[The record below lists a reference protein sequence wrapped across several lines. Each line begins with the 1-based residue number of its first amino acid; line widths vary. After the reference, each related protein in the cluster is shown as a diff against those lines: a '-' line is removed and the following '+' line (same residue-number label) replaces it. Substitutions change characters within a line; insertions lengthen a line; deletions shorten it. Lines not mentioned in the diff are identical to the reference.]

1 MEDAAA
7 TGAVATETIPPPTP
21 NLSATEIPPNINPTG
36 GPVFHATSAGPFN
49 SPSPRR
55 EREPSK
61 EPGNGRRVGRQPA
74 RAPSAIPPNHYPAGL
89 AMNADY
95 REAEQ
100 TVLVVDDDANVVELT
115 RLYLERDGY
124 RVVAANDG
132 ARGLALARDEQ
143 PSLVV
148 LDVMLPSVNGL
159 DVCRTLREESAV
171 PIIMLTARVE
181 EDDRLAGLDLG
192 ADDYVTKPFS
202 PRELAARVR
211 AVLRRATQDNSGG
224 EPARLSCGP
233 VELDQQARRVTVGGY
248 ELRLTPTEF
257 RLLTLLMRQPGRT
270 FTRDEI
276 IDRALG
282 GDFDGFDRTV
292 DAHVS
297 SLRRKLAA
305 APGGSGRLIQTV
317 YGSGYRLNY
326 SLEGSCRGK

>member
-1 MEDAAA
+1 M
-7 TGAVATETIPPPTP
+7 TTEY
-21 NLSATEIPPNINPTG
+21 
-36 GPVFHATSAGPFN
+36 
-49 SPSPRR
+49 
-55 EREPSK
+55 REP
-61 EPGNGRRVGRQPA
+61 
-74 RAPSAIPPNHYPAGL
+74 
-89 AMNADY
+89 
-95 REAEQ
+95 EQ

-124 RVVAANDG
+124 RVVSASDG
-132 ARGLALARDEQ
+132 ARGLALAREEQ

-148 LDVMLPSVNGL
+148 LDVMLPRVNGL
-159 DVCRTLREESAV
+159 DVCRTLRQESAV

-181 EDDRLAGLDLG
+181 EDDRLTGLDLG

-211 AVLRRATQDNSGG
+211 AVLRRA
-224 EPARLSCGP
+224 ARDGADDESATLSCGP
-233 VELDQQARRVTVGGY
+233 VELDQRARRVTVGGS

-276 IDRALG
+276 IDRVLG
-282 GDFDGFDRTV
+282 DDFDGFDRTV

-305 APGGSGRLIQTV
+305 APGGNAKLIQTV
-317 YGSGYRLNY
+317 YGSGYRLNHTPSPFPPSRE
-326 SLEGSCRGK
+326 SLSPGK

>member
-1 MEDAAA
+1 
-7 TGAVATETIPPPTP
+7 
-21 NLSATEIPPNINPTG
+21 
-36 GPVFHATSAGPFN
+36 
-49 SPSPRR
+49 
-55 EREPSK
+55 
-61 EPGNGRRVGRQPA
+61 
-74 RAPSAIPPNHYPAGL
+74 
-89 AMNADY
+89 MNADF

-100 TVLVVDDDANVVELT
+100 TVLVVDDDPNVVELT

-124 RVVAANDG
+124 RVVSASDG
-132 ARGLALARDEQ
+132 ARGLMLAREEQ

-148 LDVMLPSVNGL
+148 LDVMLPRVNGL
-159 DVCRTLREESAV
+159 DICRTLRQESGV
-171 PIIMLTARVE
+171 PIIMLTALVE

-211 AVLRRATQDNSGG
+211 AVLRRAPRDNAEEGLVT
-224 EPARLSCGP
+224 LSCGP
-233 VELDQQARRVTVGGY
+233 VGLDQRARRVTVGGS

-276 IDRALG
+276 IDRVLAD
-282 GDFDGFDRTV
+282 DFDGFDRTV

-305 APGGSGRLIQTV
+305 APGGSAKLIKTV
-317 YGSGYRLNY
+317 YGSGYRLNQ
-326 SLEGSCRGK
+326 SPEVSSPRK